1 MSGKGDDPRPL
12 SVTQDEFRANWDAID
27 WGARERE
34 AAKPVP
40 HSLRL
45 FNEAMQHPEYRDGL
59 KRLQE
64 AGVL

>member
-34 AAKPVP
+34 ERVLVLDTIP
-40 HSLRL
+40 
-45 FNEAMQHPEYRDGL
+45 
-59 KRLQE
+59 QE
-64 AGVL
+64 AGVRFVPKDQSPCR